1 MKKIL
6 TFSNVL
12 KATAVVF
19 GLVAFFLMFANQ
31 LYFNVFTEKA
41 YIGFNDALFGDNG
54 AVLSFVGY
62 LFVLLTTLASCVMM
76 FAPIKDRTKKIVN
89 LAVAGVMIIGA
100 IFIFV
105 EAAVVNGKTNT
116 TIMNLAAA
124 PIIAGIFS
132 IISAF
137 GIAVSEFVPNK
148 SLIR

>member
-1 MKKIL
+1 MKKLL
-6 TFSNVL
+6 TLSNVL
-12 KATAVVF
+12 KAIAAVF

-62 LFVLLTTLASCVMM
+62 LFVLLATLASCVMM
-76 FAPIKDRTKKIVN
+76 FAPVKDRTKKIVN
-89 LAVAGVMIIGA
+89 LAVAGVMIVGA

-105 EAAVVNGKTNT
+105 EATVVNGKANT

-132 IISAF
+132 IISAL

>member
-1 MKKIL
+1 MKKLL
-6 TFSNVL
+6 TLSNVL
-12 KATAVVF
+12 KATAAIF
-19 GLVAFFLMFANQ
+19 GLVAFCLMFADQ

-41 YIGFNDALFGDNG
+41 FIGFEDALFGENG
-54 AVLSFVGY
+54 AALSFVGY
-62 LFVLLTTLASCVMM
+62 LLVLLATLATCVLT
-76 FAPIKDRTKKIVN
+76 FAPLKDKMKKIVN

-105 EAAVVNGKTNT
+105 EAAVVNGKTDT

-132 IISAF
+132 IISAL

>member
-12 KATAVVF
+12 KAIAAIF
-19 GLVAFFLMFANQ
+19 GLVAFFLMFGNQ

-41 YIGFNDALFGDNG
+41 YIGFNDALFGENG

-62 LFVLLTTLASCVMM
+62 LFVLLATLASCVMM

-105 EAAVVNGKTNT
+105 EAAIVNGKTNT

-124 PIIAGIFS
+124 PIIAGVFS
-132 IISAF
+132 IISAL

-148 SLIR
+148 TLTR

>member
-1 MKKIL
+1 MKKLL
-6 TFSNVL
+6 TLSNVL
-12 KATAVVF
+12 KATAAIF
-19 GLVAFFLMFANQ
+19 GLVAFCLMFADQ

-41 YIGFNDALFGDNG
+41 FIGFEDALFGENG
-54 AVLSFVGY
+54 AALSFVGY
-62 LFVLLTTLASCVMM
+62 LLVLLATLATCVLT
-76 FAPIKDRTKKIVN
+76 FASLKDKMKKIVN

-105 EAAVVNGKTNT
+105 EAAVVNGKTDT

-132 IISAF
+132 IISAL

>member
-1 MKKIL
+1 MKKL
-6 TFSNVL
+6 FTLSNVL
-12 KATAVVF
+12 RAIAVIF
-19 GLVAFFLMFANQ
+19 GLVAFCLMFADQ

-41 YIGFNDALFGDNG
+41 FIGFEDALFGENG
-54 AVLSFVGY
+54 AALSFVGY
-62 LFVLLTTLASCVMM
+62 LLVLLATLATCVLT
-76 FAPIKDRTKKIVN
+76 FAPLKDKMKKIVN

-105 EAAVVNGKTNT
+105 EAAVVNGKANT

-132 IISAF
+132 IISAL
-137 GIAVSEFVPNK
+137 GIAASEFVPNK

>member
-1 MKKIL
+1 MKKLL
-6 TFSNVL
+6 TLSNVL
-12 KATAVVF
+12 KAIAAVF

-41 YIGFNDALFGDNG
+41 YIGFNDALFGENG

-62 LFVLLTTLASCVMM
+62 LFVLLATLASCVMM
-76 FAPIKDRTKKIVN
+76 FAPVKDRTKKIVN

-105 EAAVVNGKTNT
+105 EAAVVNGKANT

-124 PIIAGIFS
+124 PIVAGVLSIVSALAIAISGI
-132 IISAF
+132 
-137 GIAVSEFVPNK
+137 VSDKPLLK
-148 SLIR
+148 

>member
-1 MKKIL
+1 MKKLL
-6 TFSNVL
+6 TLSNVL
-12 KATAVVF
+12 KATAAVF

-62 LFVLLTTLASCVMM
+62 LFVLLATLASCVMM
-76 FAPIKDRTKKIVN
+76 FAPVKDRTKKIVN
-89 LAVAGVMIIGA
+89 LAAAGVMIIGA

-105 EAAVVNGKTNT
+105 EAAVVNGKTDA

-124 PIIAGIFS
+124 PIVAGVFS
-132 IISAF
+132 IVSALTV
-137 GIAVSEFVPNK
+137 AVSGIVSDKPLLK
-148 SLIR
+148 